1 MTDAHL
7 RRTIACPCAAC
18 GAQPLKPCAT
28 LEGEKL
34 GIYCLIPEGQTPHL
48 DWVTL
53 AFHATEL
60 YEKTKNPKPIPMRLP
75 CERCGALHIDVGE
88 FADKPHHTHTCQHC
102 GLTWRPAKEHTVG
115 VQWIPGW
122 KNAEPPEALPAW
134 PSAEKLRA
142 AGWGRDKASEWL
154 GSQANETKAMV
165 RGIHIGSKWQHVTG
179 DEYTVTHV
187 DNDNQFHCMS
197 GLRRNSGS
205 SSSGYRNP

>member
-1 MTDAHL
+1 MSDAHL

-34 GIYCLIPEGQTPHL
+34 GIYCLIPKGQEPIL
-48 DWVTL
+48 DWETL
-53 AFHATEL
+53 AFNATAL
-60 YEKTKNPKPIPMRLP
+60 YEDSKEPIPLRLP
-75 CERCGALHIDVGE
+75 CERCGNLHIDVGE
-88 FADKPHHTHTCQHC
+88 FATKPHHTHTCQHC

-122 KNAEPPEALPAW
+122 KNAEPPEAIPGWKAGAIGELIQPPASW
-134 PSAEKLRA
+134 HGVMGQTPWA
-142 AGWGRDKASEWL
+142 
-154 GSQANETKAMV
+154 

-179 DEYTVTHV
+179 SDEYTVTHV

-197 GLRRNSGS
+197 GVTEWIGTEAEFRKQFIWV
-205 SSSGYRNP
+205 RNP